1 MNCVETVGR
10 ADEATEAAGCAA
22 RDGVM
27 NMSFFSSSPDTGRSG
42 EIVARSSS
50 EPQLEPCAAVASI
63 RIAASSLTA
72 MLDALKRKKG
82 VPPRLTHSADIS
94 QWSRHQAG
102 ACSSP
107 RQLEQTWCLF
117 LLEIFFPA
125 LTEESPSASRLLGEK
140 SLGPLTETY
149 GIPFYLQ
156 YLAHWPE
163 YFIVAEAPS
172 GELMGYIMG
181 KAEGSVAREEWHGHV
196 TALSVAPEFRRLGL
210 AAKLMEMLEEI
221 SERKGGFFVDLFVRV
236 SNQVA
241 VNMYKRLGYSVYRTV
256 IEYYSAS
263 NGEPDEDAYDMRKAL
278 SRDSKKKLI
287 IPMPHPVRPEEI
299 E

>member
-1 MNCVETVGR
+1 MFSCSIS
-10 ADEATEAAGCAA
+10 EAQ
-22 RDGVM
+22 
-27 NMSFFSSSPDTGRSG
+27 F
-42 EIVARSSS
+42 
-50 EPQLEPCAAVASI
+50 
-63 RIAASSLTA
+63 SLTF
-72 MLDALKRKKG
+72 
-82 VPPRLTHSADIS
+82 HF
-94 QWSRHQAG
+94 Q
-102 ACSSP
+102 
-107 RQLEQTWCLF
+107 
-117 LLEIFFPA
+117 
-125 LTEESPSASRLLGEK
+125 
-140 SLGPLTETY
+140 Y

-163 YFIVAEAPS
+163 YFIVAEAPG

-221 SERKGGFFVDLFVRV
+221 SE
-236 SNQVA
+236 
-241 VNMYKRLGYSVYRTV
+241 SVYRTV

-278 SRDSKKKLI
+278 SRDTEKKSI
-287 IPMPHPVRPEEI
+287 IPLPHPVRPEDI

>member
-1 MNCVETVGR
+1 MTCSASTTLTWIHLQKLV
-10 ADEATEAAGCAA
+10 ALAFLSQIAA
-22 RDGVM
+22 RA
-27 NMSFFSSSPDTGRSG
+27 N
-42 EIVARSSS
+42 
-50 EPQLEPCAAVASI
+50 SI
-63 RIAASSLTA
+63 TSMFL
-72 MLDALKRKKG
+72 
-82 VPPRLTHSADIS
+82 
-94 QWSRHQAG
+94 AG
-102 ACSSP
+102 GS
-107 RQLEQTWCLF
+107 
-117 LLEIFFPA
+117 
-125 LTEESPSASRLLGEK
+125 TEGK
-140 SLGPLTETY
+140 
-149 GIPFYLQ
+149 

-163 YFIVAEAPS
+163 YFIVAEAPG

-210 AAKLMEMLEEI
+210 AAKLMELLEEI

-241 VNMYKRLGYSVYRTV
+241 VNMYKQLGYSVYRTV

-278 SRDSKKKLI
+278 SRDTEKKSI
-287 IPMPHPVRPEEI
+287 IPLPHPVRPEDI